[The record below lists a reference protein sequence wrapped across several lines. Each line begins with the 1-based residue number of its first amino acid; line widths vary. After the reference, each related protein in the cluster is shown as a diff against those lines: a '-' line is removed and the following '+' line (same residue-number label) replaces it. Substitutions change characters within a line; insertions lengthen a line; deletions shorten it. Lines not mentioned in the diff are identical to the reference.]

1 MSENTS
7 LNSLYSH
14 LYSAFKE
21 AFPKSKGFNGK
32 NYCFSDRSL
41 LFNEFWRENKKNVD
55 KIREKII
62 QLHSRANKY
71 KTFSIIDSFN
81 KLRNSETQP
90 TGQVM
95 VSNDDNN
102 IEILEQTIHTIVSND
117 SPNISNELSQDSVD
131 STIETQ
137 EIIDRPDTAR
147 QTPAQEKVKQELNG
161 INEEILKLK
170 KAKDLGLAPN
180 DYSIRIKNLMNSKQ
194 KKESHLNKL
203 IKSSFRM
210 KRYRSQKS
218 SSLMDLNREHP
229 EIMKKYKIIEGK
241 KGRPRIETDQEG
253 LLETIIHIA
262 INGGA
267 ADGRRQSEII
277 NTCKTLDDLNEYLKE
292 KGLLDR
298 SFN

>member
-1 MSENTS
+1 
-7 LNSLYSH
+7 LQ
-14 LYSAFKE
+14 
-21 AFPKSKGFNGK
+21 SKA
-32 NYCFSDRSL
+32 
-41 LFNEFWRENKKNVD
+41 NE
-55 KIREKII
+55 
-62 QLHSRANKY
+62 Y
-71 KTFSIIDSFN
+71 KTYFIIDSFT

-102 IEILEQTIHTIVSND
+102 IEMFEQTIHTIESNE

-137 EIIDRPDTAR
+137 EIIDRPVTTAR
-147 QTPAQEKVKQELNG
+147 QTPAQEKMKQELNEM
-161 INEEILKLK
+161 NEEIFKLR

-180 DYSIRIKNLMNSKQ
+180 DYSIRIKSLMKSKQ

-203 IKSSFRM
+203 IKSSVRM

-218 SSLMDLNREHP
+218 NSLMDLNREHP
-229 EIMKKYKIIEGK
+229 EIMKEYKIIEGK
-241 KGRPRIETDQEG
+241 KGRPRIETGQEG

-262 INGGA
+262 INGSA

-277 NTCKTLDDLNEYLKE
+277 NTCKTLGDLNECLKQ
-292 KGLLDR
+292 KGLLTDLLIE
-298 SFN
+298 